1 MTVETQFAQ
10 FVLDV
15 VSKVHNFA
23 CLMRLNLICFFFQE
37 TDDNSSLESII
48 CFQEEEKENKVEGK
62 EDEEN
67 EQKDLE
73 GEKDPVAGPSRP
85 AKVLKNKEKR
95 KKYKLRKMLKRQEK
109 EKLKKDKVEQEKK
122 KNITE
127 EELNT
132 LAESLQDKC
141 NSG

>member
-1 MTVETQFAQ
+1 M
-10 FVLDV
+10 
-15 VSKVHNFA
+15 
-23 CLMRLNLICFFFQE
+23 
-37 TDDNSSLESII
+37 
-48 CFQEEEKENKVEGK
+48 ENKVEGK

-85 AKVLKNKEKR
+85 AKVLRNKEKR
-95 KKYKLRKMLKRQEK
+95 KKYKLRKMLKRQEKKKLKRQEKEKLKRQEK

>member
-1 MTVETQFAQ
+1 
-10 FVLDV
+10 
-15 VSKVHNFA
+15 
-23 CLMRLNLICFFFQE
+23 
-37 TDDNSSLESII
+37 
-48 CFQEEEKENKVEGK
+48 
-62 EDEEN
+62 
-67 EQKDLE
+67 
-73 GEKDPVAGPSRP
+73 VAGPSRP
-85 AKVLKNKEKR
+85 AMVLKNKEKR
-95 KKYKLRKMLKRQEK
+95 KKYKLKKMLKRQEK